1 MHSTLMSNVFGRE
14 HILNKK
20 LIWGRIHYDNI
31 WGARKDSQLVLG
43 VIKCVPNAFSREHML
58 NKKLIWG
65 LVHYDNIWGHRKDPQ
80 LVLGMIK
87 Y

>member
-1 MHSTLMSNVFGRE
+1 MSNAFSRE

-20 LIWGRIHYDNI
+20 LIWGHIHYDNI
-31 WGARKDSQLVLG
+31 WGARKDSQLVFG
-43 VIKCVPNAFSREHML
+43 MIKCVLNAFGREHIL

-65 LVHYDNIWGHRKDPQ
+65 LVPYNNIWGEGKDPQ
-80 LVLGMIK
+80 LVLGMIM

>member
-1 MHSTLMSNVFGRE
+1 MHSTLMSNVFGGE

-43 VIKCVPNAFSREHML
+43 MIKCVLNAFDIDVERVRRGTYFE
-58 NKKLIWG
+58 
-65 LVHYDNIWGHRKDPQ
+65 
-80 LVLGMIK
+80 
-87 Y
+87 